1 MVASDV
7 TIRIKLHKYLKFR
20 NEAPENL
27 FNENSMLTR
36 HVGNASDENVDFTF
50 EYELKSI
57 QELLKL
63 KADRLED
70 IKELPF

>member
-20 NEAPENL
+20 NEASQNL
-27 FNENSMLTR
+27 SNENSTLTR